1 MDIQFKKG
9 VIELCVLSMLLEED
23 RYGYE
28 LASVL
33 SKKINI
39 SDGGIYPVLRRLK
52 SEESVET
59 YLSESSEGPPRKYYK
74 LTQRGD
80 RQRQDLEGDW
90 QVLRE
95 GVDSIVE
102 GGTDNE

>member
-52 SEESVET
+52 GEESVET
-59 YLSESSEGPPRKYYK
+59 YLSESNEGPPRKYYK

-90 QVLRE
+90 QVLRD

>member
-9 VIELCVLSMLLEED
+9 VIELCVLSMLLNED

-59 YLSESSEGPPRKYYK
+59 YLSESSEGPPRKYYR
-74 LTQRGD
+74 LTKKGD
-80 RQRQDLEGDW
+80 RQRQGLEGDW
-90 QVLRE
+90 QVLRD
-95 GVDSIVE
+95 GVDSIVKGE
-102 GGTDNE
+102 KIYE

>member
-52 SEESVET
+52 DENSVET
-59 YLSESSEGPPRKYYK
+59 YLSESSEGPPRKYYR
-74 LTQRGD
+74 LTERGD
-80 RQRQDLEGDW
+80 KQRQSLESDW
-90 QVLRE
+90 VLLRN

-102 GGTDNE
+102 GGESNE

>member
-52 SEESVET
+52 TEET
-59 YLSESSEGPPRKYYK
+59 
-74 LTQRGD
+74 
-80 RQRQDLEGDW
+80 
-90 QVLRE
+90 
-95 GVDSIVE
+95 
-102 GGTDNE
+102 

>member
-52 SEESVET
+52 AEESVET
-59 YLSESSEGPPRKYYK
+59 YLAESSEGPPRKYYR
-74 LTQRGD
+74 LTKKGD
-80 RQRQDLEGDW
+80 GLRQDLEGNW
-90 QVLRE
+90 VVLRD

-102 GGTDNE
+102 GDIVNE